1 MSRYYATHNHDV
13 VAAGVDPFLHF
24 LEFGY
29 REYRDPSAEF
39 NVIFYAQ
46 RYLGGDLSRNPFN
59 HYLEHKDEPGIFGR
73 MPDDEVTIP
82 REVKRFTK
90 PGPHFEDPL
99 PLPPS
104 AARQMKVL
112 AYYLPQFHAF
122 PENDRWWGTGFTEW
136 TNIVRGVPRFK
147 GHYQPRV
154 PRDLGFYTLDSN
166 EPFRR
171 QVDLAKASGVHGFIF
186 YYYWFNGKRLLDK
199 PVGRFL
205 EDSSIEMP
213 FCLMWA
219 NENWTRR
226 WDGSESEVLI
236 SQDYRPD
243 QDEQMAAEF
252 ALHFKDA
259 RYIRLQGRPLLM
271 IYRPALIPDTANTI
285 GRWRKIFRTQFN
297 ENPIFVMAQSFND
310 ADPEQYGID
319 GAIEFPPHKLTRS
332 LPPINSS
339 LEYPGPRVQGES
351 LSL

>member
-1 MSRYYATHNHDV
+1 MTHCKSCRFSPIPEFDVQYYATHNHDV
-13 VAAGVDPFLHF
+13 VTAGVDPFLHF

-39 NVIFYAQ
+39 SVVFYAQ
-46 RYLGGDLSRNPFN
+46 RYLGGDLSQNPFN
-59 HYLEHKDEPGIFGR
+59 HYLEHKHEPGIFGR

-171 QVDLAKASGVHGFIF
+171 QVDMAKASGVHGFIF
-186 YYYWFNGKRLLDK
+186 YYYWFNGQRLLDK
-199 PVGRFL
+199 PVKRFL

-219 NENWTRR
+219 NENWTTTMGRFRERGADLAGLPAGPRR
-226 WDGSESEVLI
+226 TDGSGI
-236 SQDYRPD
+236 RPTL
-243 QDEQMAAEF
+243 QGY
-252 ALHFKDA
+252 ALH
-259 RYIRLQGRPLLM
+259 PL
-271 IYRPALIPDTANTI
+271 AGSA
-285 GRWRKIFRTQFN
+285 
-297 ENPIFVMAQSFND
+297 A
-310 ADPEQYGID
+310 ADD
-319 GAIEFPPHKLTRS
+319 
-332 LPPINSS
+332 LPPRAHSGHGEHDRAVAEDLS
-339 LEYPGPRVQGES
+339 HEVQ
-351 LSL
+351 